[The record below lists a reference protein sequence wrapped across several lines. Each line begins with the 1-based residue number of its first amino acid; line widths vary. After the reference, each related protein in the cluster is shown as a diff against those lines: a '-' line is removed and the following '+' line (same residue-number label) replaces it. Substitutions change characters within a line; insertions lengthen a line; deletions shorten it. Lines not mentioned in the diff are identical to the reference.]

1 MLLVLIFMTK
11 FVQMNRASKAFIS
24 KQYLLIRREHLDEQ
38 LFVRFLEK
46 HLFGVMR
53 FLCHLPSVKVPMK

>member
-11 FVQMNRASKAFIS
+11 YVQMTRASNAFIS
-24 KQYLLIRREHLDEQ
+24 KQYLLIKIEHLDEQ

-46 HLFGVMR
+46 CLFGVMR
-53 FLCHLPSVKVPMK
+53 FLWHLPSVKIPMK